1 MLYVQCESKR
11 RHDKRVESGL
21 GLGLGSL
28 EWRWSRVVNGVDDGL
43 MILAD
48 LTGRAT
54 VFCLLLLTNKLYNLL
69 PSTSR
74 C

>member
-28 EWRWSRVVNGVDDGL
+28 EWRWLRVINGVDDGS

-48 LTGRAT
+48 HWLGY
-54 VFCLLLLTNKLYNLL
+54 CLL
-69 PSTSR
+69 PSAFFTSSFR
-74 C
+74 FCRL